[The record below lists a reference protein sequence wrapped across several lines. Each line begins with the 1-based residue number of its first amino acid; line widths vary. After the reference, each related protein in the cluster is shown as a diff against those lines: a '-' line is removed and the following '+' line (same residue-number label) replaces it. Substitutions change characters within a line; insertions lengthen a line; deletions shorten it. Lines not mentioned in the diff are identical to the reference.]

1 MKNRISKNITALVL
15 IMAMAVMSGCGSSS
29 DNGGG
34 SSSDSGDGTK
44 KAAKEEKGM
53 DIKADIEEQV
63 IAEKDG
69 LKITATGLGSEKE
82 TEFFINI
89 KVENGTDKFYQLVTC
104 DVTVNGYC
112 MRGYMYDDIQPG
124 ESETRFEIDGADVFK
139 YVDIGEIGE
148 IGLHNLKICETVE
161 GEDEEGEEAYREVP
175 PEQYDNP
182 FFLEEKVTI
191 QTSAYD
197 EMKETALPEG
207 EELYN
212 AGGVQFIR
220 VEADEED
227 KENGYCD
234 IFFLKN
240 DSSDTVSI
248 GIKDA
253 SVNDIM
259 QDGLIGHGIL
269 SGGDVLPGYVG
280 ITKAGLEAYML
291 SAALGV
297 DDEEE
302 AKLESI
308 EGTICLNKEVMDEEY
323 GEMFWE
329 NFAEI
334 PYSYTAK

>member
-1 MKNRISKNITALVL
+1 MKNRISKSITALVL

-29 DNGGG
+29 
-34 SSSDSGDGTK
+34 SSSDNGDGTK
-44 KAAKEEKGM
+44 EDAKEEKGM

-82 TEFFINI
+82 TEFFINL
-89 KVENGTDKFYQLVTC
+89 KVENSTDKFYQLWTY
-104 DVTVNGYC
+104 DGVTVNGY
-112 MRGYMYDDIQPG
+112 YMQGGMYDIQPG
-124 ESETRFEIDGADVFK
+124 ESEMRFEIDGADVFK
-139 YVDIGEIGE
+139 YADIGEIGE
-148 IGLHNLKICETVE
+148 IELQNLKICETVE
-161 GEDEEGEEAYREVP
+161 VEGEEGEEAYREVP
-175 PEQYDNP
+175 SEQYDNP
-182 FFLEEKVTI
+182 FFLEEKVII

-212 AGGVQFIR
+212 ADGVQFIR

-240 DSSDTVSI
+240 DSSDTVLIQEKDTSI
-248 GIKDA
+248 
-253 SVNDIM
+253 NDIM
-259 QDGLIGHGIL
+259 QDGLTGYGVL
-269 SGGDVLPGYVG
+269 SGGDVPSGYVG
-280 ITKAGLEAYML
+280 ISKAGINPFFALPR
-291 SAALGV
+291 ALGL

-308 EGTICLNKEVMDEEY
+308 ECTILLERLVMDEEY